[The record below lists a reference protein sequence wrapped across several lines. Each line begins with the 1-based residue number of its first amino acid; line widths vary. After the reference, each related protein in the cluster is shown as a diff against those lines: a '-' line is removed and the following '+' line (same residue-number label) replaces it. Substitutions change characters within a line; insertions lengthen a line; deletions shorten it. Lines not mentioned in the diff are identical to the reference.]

1 MISGIS
7 KIGEWILCR
16 IAGLEALKQAAKS
29 FDSKWTPI
37 RIAPLIVCAFA
48 AMTLSVLTGH
58 CSDPI
63 PDESQLTTVDGKTL
77 PFVGLEFVEGRVVF
91 KTNDKKQPNSI
102 PYEEVQRVRFSPAGA
117 KSVGQTWVQLVD
129 GSVLRG
135 DDLTATSSTIK
146 LATDMS
152 ELPVE
157 FDVRFASWVLLRHQS
172 SAQSQL
178 PVWMELNERP
188 PESADALAVFREEKL
203 QWLEGSIG
211 DIDRETVTF
220 TVAEKIVQIKKAR
233 LEGLRYFRAKTTN
246 FASPVCR
253 VNLAAGSSLL
263 VSRLESRNS
272 SLVATLVCGL
282 QLELR
287 PSRLAD
293 VDFTMGRSVW
303 LSELEPTTIDWK
315 PLFGGGS
322 SPEKLRQ
329 LNLPRVN
336 QSLRGGALRLEVS
349 DKPGVDFSFRSQ
361 SFEHGFAMPGGSKLA
376 FGLDGKY
383 RRLSGLVGF
392 DPDASPSGVVAL
404 VIRGDQKELL
414 RQELQNERRTN
425 PVKIE
430 LDIADVSRIVI
441 EIEYQDG
448 RSSGDLLNLCDWQV
462 NK

>member
-1 MISGIS
+1 MI
-7 KIGEWILCR
+7 EWILCR
-16 IAGLEALKQAAKS
+16 NAGLEAPNHTAKS
-29 FDSKWTPI
+29 VDFKWTPI
-37 RIAPLIVCAFA
+37 RIAPLMVCMCA
-48 AMTLSVLTGH
+48 AMTMSVSTGH
-58 CSDPI
+58 CSHPN
-63 PDESQLTTVDGKTL
+63 PDESQLTTLDGKTL

-91 KTNDKKQPNSI
+91 SSKNDKGQPKSI
-102 PYEEVQRVRFSPAGA
+102 PYEEVQRVRFSTGGS
-117 KSVGQTWVQLVD
+117 KSVGQTWIQLVD

-135 DDLTATSSTIK
+135 DDLTATASTIK
-146 LATDMS
+146 LATDLS

-172 SAQSQL
+172 SLQSQL
-178 PVWMELNERP
+178 PNWAELNERP
-188 PESADALAVFREEKL
+188 PESADALAVFRDEKL

-211 DIDRETVTF
+211 EIDQEIVTF
-220 TVAEKIVQIKKAR
+220 TVADKTVQIKRAR
-233 LEGLRYFRAKTTN
+233 LEGLRYFRATNTN
-246 FASPVCR
+246 FASPICR
-253 VNLAAGSSLL
+253 VNMAAGSSLL
-263 VSRLESRNS
+263 VSRMESRNG

-287 PSRLAD
+287 PSRLVD
-293 VDFTMGRSVW
+293 VDFSMGRSVW
-303 LSELEPTTIDWK
+303 LSDLEPTTIDWK
-315 PLFGGGS
+315 PLFGGES

-336 QSLRGGALRLEVS
+336 HSLRGGVLHLEVS
-349 DKPGVDFSFRSQ
+349 DKPGVEFSFRSQ

-414 RQELQNERRTN
+414 RQELRNERRTN

-430 LDIADVSRIVI
+430 LDIASVSRIVI
-441 EIEYQDG
+441 EVEYQDG